1 MTKIQQME
9 LRIKEDDKMCLRINK
24 ILDELYK
31 GERGYPEATGAI
43 CACLQTAGRRK
54 EKDQE
59 IKGNQQEPERREGR
73 HF

>member
-9 LRIKEDDKMCLRINK
+9 LRIKEDDKMCLRINT

-31 GERGYPEATGAI
+31 GERGYPEATGSI
-43 CACLQTAGRRK
+43 CACLEIAGRRK

-59 IKGNQQEPERREGR
+59 IKSKQQEPARRQSR